1 MQSGSSEF
9 GSAASSAT
17 SGRRSLR
24 ILVVDDEPSVRSV
37 ITAHLHDEGHR
48 VETAEDGVRGLER
61 YVGESWDLVLTDRVM
76 PGMSGD
82 ELATAI
88 KRINPKTPVVLV
100 TAFAD
105 RPPDPEGQRSPFD
118 LVIRKPFTRDTLRA
132 AIALVCVS

>member
-1 MQSGSSEF
+1 MSSDYPDVGAPPPFSEI
-9 GSAASSAT
+9 
-17 SGRRSLR
+17 SGRRLR

-37 ITAHLHDEGHR
+37 ITAHLHNEGHE
-48 VETAEDGVRGLER
+48 VVTAEDGVRGLECF
-61 YVGESWDLVLTDRVM
+61 VGEASDLILTDRIM

-88 KRINPKTPVVLV
+88 KRLNPKMPVVLV

-105 RPPDPEGQRSPFD
+105 RPPDPARQRSPFD

-132 AIALVCVS
+132 AIALLCRS